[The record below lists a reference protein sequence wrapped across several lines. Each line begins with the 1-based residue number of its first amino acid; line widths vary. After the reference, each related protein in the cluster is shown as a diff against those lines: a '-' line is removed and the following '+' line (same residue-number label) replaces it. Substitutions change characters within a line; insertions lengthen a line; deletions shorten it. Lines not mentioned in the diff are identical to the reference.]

1 MGRQRAYSIE
11 SPLGDIRFFANGDIP
26 VGISLTGD
34 KGVKSEKGDPPPKLV
49 LRLMHVVEDYFQGRS
64 ISDKLAETVIEEY
77 MDLSPFAEAVMR
89 EVIHIPKGETLPYG
103 EVAAMA
109 GSPGAARAVGN
120 IMNGN
125 TFPIIIPCHRVIKC
139 DGTTGGFG
147 EHPKM
152 KIWLLGFEG
161 APVTP
166 K

>member
-1 MGRQRAYSIE
+1 MGKMKTYTMD
-11 SPLGDIRFFANGDIP
+11 SPLGEVRFIANNDIP

-34 KGVKSEKGDPPPKLV
+34 RDVKTKKGDPPPKRIM
-49 LRLMHVVEDYFQGRS
+49 RLMHAIDGYFQGRP
-64 ISDKLAETVIEEY
+64 ISDKLAETVLVEY

-103 EVAAMA
+103 EVAVMA
-109 GSPGAARAVGN
+109 GRPGAARAVGN

-125 TFPIIIPCHRVIKC
+125 TFPIIIPCHRVIKS
-139 DGTTGGFG
+139 DGTTGGYG

-161 APVTP
+161 APLALR
-166 K
+166 